1 MNQNVREN
9 PLSVAA
15 KWLPWCIG
23 LILAITVGWTAF
35 VVWYEVSS
43 GEHESLA
50 ETTIIVATK
59 TAAVSP
65 AIVIYAILM
74 TVLMDLMEGV
84 AVVTKRYLTNR
95 FVKPL
100 IERHKAEGRQKG
112 REEGRKEGRREVL
125 EEIHNW
131 NLRRLEAEKK
141 GEPFREPPPS
151 V

>member
-1 MNQNVREN
+1 MHTRAS
-9 PLSVAA
+9 PTL
-15 KWLPWCIG
+15 
-23 LILAITVGWTAF
+23 
-35 VVWYEVSS
+35 
-43 GEHESLA
+43 
-50 ETTIIVATK
+50 TIVVATK
-59 TAAVSP
+59 TAVVSP

-100 IERHKAEGRQKG
+100 IERQKAEGREQGLKQGRKEG
-112 REEGRKEGRREVL
+112 REEGRKAGRREAF
-125 EEIHNW
+125 EEMRNW

-141 GEPFREPPPS
+141 GEPFQEPPPS